1 VVANG
6 SSPALERVQLR
17 AMIDTATTVLV
28 PVSAPAT
35 AAPIPRHRRIAVI
48 AGDGIGREVMPVALD
63 VVRAAARD
71 EVEIETVAFPW
82 SCDFY
87 LETGAM
93 MPADALD
100 TLRAF
105 DAIFLGAIGDPSRV
119 PDTTSLWGSLLKIRK
134 GLNLAV
140 NVRPARF
147 LPGMPSPL
155 IDPNGFD
162 VVVARENTEG
172 EYSDVGGRIHQGD
185 REIAI
190 QVNVFTRQGTTAVV
204 RYALDLART
213 RRGRLTS
220 ATKSNGIMH
229 AMPFWDEVVRDVA
242 ADYPDVAVESMHLDA
257 LLARLVRD
265 PARFDVIV
273 GSNLFGDLL
282 TDLSA
287 ALMGSIGIAPS
298 ANIDPTG
305 VSPSL
310 FEPVHGS
317 APDIAGRGI
326 ANPIGQV
333 WTGALMLRHLGYPVA
348 ADRIEAAI
356 AASIVEGELTPD
368 MGGTLS
374 TTEVGVR
381 LVARIEAGAR

>member
-1 VVANG
+1 MT
-6 SSPALERVQLR
+6 SP
-17 AMIDTATTVLV
+17 TVNR
-28 PVSAPAT
+28 SAPPA
-35 AAPIPRHRRIAVI
+35 RRIAVI
-48 AGDGIGREVMPVALD
+48 PGDGIGREVMPVALA
-63 VVRAAARD
+63 VVRAAARED
-71 EVEIETVAFPW
+71 VDLETVEFPW
-82 SCDFY
+82 GCDHY

-93 MPADALD
+93 MAEDGLD
-100 TLRAF
+100 TLRTF
-105 DAIFLGAIGDPSRV
+105 DAVFLGAVGDPARV
-119 PDTTSLWGSLLKIRK
+119 PDTVSLWGLLLRIRK
-134 GLNLAV
+134 GLGLAV
-140 NVRPARF
+140 NVRPARY
-147 LPGMPSPL
+147 LAGMPSPL
-155 IDPNGFD
+155 RDPAGFD
-162 VVVARENTEG
+162 VIVARENTEG
-172 EYSDVGGRIHQGD
+172 EYSDVGGRIHEGD

-190 QVNVFTRQGTTAVV
+190 QVNVFTRLGTAAVV
-204 RYALDLART
+204 RYALDLARS

-242 ADYPDVAVESMHLDA
+242 ADYPDVTVESMHLDA
-257 LLARLVRD
+257 LLARLVRE

-305 VSPSL
+305 TNPSL

-333 WTGALMLRHLGYPVA
+333 WTGALMLRHLGFGAA

-356 AASIVEGELTPD
+356 GEVIQAGDLTPD

-374 TTEVGVR
+374 TMEVGER
-381 LVARIEAGAR
+381 LVERLRAVSEAGSGV

>member
-1 VVANG
+1 MN
-6 SSPALERVQLR
+6 PVQFAPMTSR
-17 AMIDTATTVLV
+17 S
-28 PVSAPAT
+28 VSLT
-35 AAPIPRHRRIAVI
+35 AASPSAAVGPARRRIAVI
-48 AGDGIGREVMPVALD
+48 PGDGIGREVVPVALEVITVAVAGD
-63 VVRAAARD
+63 V
-71 EVEIETVAFPW
+71 ELETVDFPW

-87 LETGAM
+87 LATGAM
-93 MPADALD
+93 MPPDGLD

-105 DAIFLGAIGDPSRV
+105 DAIFLGAVGDPSRV
-119 PDTTSLWGSLLKIRK
+119 ADTVSLWGLLLRIRK
-134 GLNLAV
+134 GLGLAV

-147 LPGMPSPL
+147 LAGMPTPL
-155 IDPNGFD
+155 RDPAGFD
-162 VVVARENTEG
+162 VVVVRENTEG
-172 EYSDVGGRIHQGD
+172 EYSDVGGRIHEGD

-190 QVNVFTRQGTTAVV
+190 QVNVFTRLGTAAVV
-204 RYALDLART
+204 SHALELARS

-220 ATKSNGIMH
+220 ATKSNGIVH

-242 ADYPDVAVESMHLDA
+242 ADYPDVVVESMHLDA
-257 LLARLVRD
+257 LLARLVRE

-305 VSPSL
+305 VNPSL

-317 APDIAGRGI
+317 APDIVGRGI

-333 WTGALMLRHLGYPVA
+333 WTGALMLRHLGYPA
-348 ADRIEAAI
+348 AAARIETAI
-356 AASIVEGELTPD
+356 GEIILAGDLTPD
-368 MGGTLS
+368 MGGSLS
-374 TTEVGVR
+374 TAGVGAA
-381 LVARIEAGAR
+381 LVARLEAVTG

>member
-1 VVANG
+1 MENLIET
-6 SSPALERVQLR
+6 SP
-17 AMIDTATTVLV
+17 
-28 PVSAPAT
+28 T
-35 AAPIPRHRRIAVI
+35 AAARRRIATI
-48 AGDGIGREVMPVALD
+48 PGDGIGREVVPVALD
-63 VVRAAARD
+63 VLRAATLGD
-71 EVEIETVAFPW
+71 VDLDLVEFPW

-87 LETGAM
+87 LETGVM
-93 MPADALD
+93 MPPDGLD
-100 TLRAF
+100 TLRTF
-105 DAIFLGAIGDPSRV
+105 DGIFFGAVGDPARV
-119 PDTTSLWGSLLKIRK
+119 PDSVSLWGLLLPIRK
-134 GLNLAV
+134 GLDLAV

-147 LPGMPSPL
+147 LAGMPSPL
-155 IDPNGFD
+155 RDPADFD
-162 VVVARENTEG
+162 VVVVRENTEG
-172 EYSDVGGRIHQGD
+172 EYSDVGGRIHEGD

-190 QVNVFTRQGTTAVV
+190 QVNVFTRLGTTAVV
-204 RYALDLART
+204 RHALELARS

-220 ATKSNGIMH
+220 ATKSNGIVH

-305 VSPSL
+305 VSPAL

-333 WTGALMLRHLGYPVA
+333 WTGALMLRHLGFA
-348 ADRIEAAI
+348 AAA
-356 AASIVEGELTPD
+356 
-368 MGGTLS
+368 
-374 TTEVGVR
+374 
-381 LVARIEAGAR
+381 ARI

>member
-1 VVANG
+1 MHD
-6 SSPALERVQLR
+6 PARS
-17 AMIDTATTVLV
+17 DPVL
-28 PVSAPAT
+28 PT
-35 AAPIPRHRRIAVI
+35 LRIAVI
-48 AGDGIGREVMPVALD
+48 PGDGIGREVMPIALD
-63 VVRAAARD
+63 VLASACRG
-71 EVEIETVAFPW
+71 TVAIATTEFPW

-87 LETGAM
+87 LETGSM
-93 MPADALD
+93 MPAEGLD

-105 DAIFLGAIGDPSRV
+105 DAIFLGAVGDPARV
-119 PDTTSLWGSLLKIRK
+119 ADTVSLWGLLLRIRK
-134 GLNLAV
+134 GLGLAV

-147 LPGMPSPL
+147 LAGMPTPL
-155 IDPNGFD
+155 KDPAGFD
-162 VVVARENTEG
+162 VVVVRENTEG
-172 EYSDVGGRIHQGD
+172 EYSDVGGRIHEGD

-190 QVNVFTRQGTTAVV
+190 QVNVFTRVGTTAVV
-204 RYALDLART
+204 RHALELART

-220 ATKSNGIMH
+220 ATKSNGIVH
-229 AMPFWDEVVRDVA
+229 AMPFWDEVVRDVS
-242 ADYPDVAVESMHLDA
+242 ADYPDVTVESMHLDA
-257 LLARLVRD
+257 LLARLVRE

-305 VSPSL
+305 VNPSL

-326 ANPIGQV
+326 ANPLGQV
-333 WTGALMLRHLGYPVA
+333 WTGALMLRHLGFPAA
-348 ADRIEAAI
+348 ADRLEAAVAAVI
-356 AASIVEGELTPD
+356 AAGELTPD

-374 TTEVGVR
+374 TTGVGDALLAR
-381 LVARIEAGAR
+381 LEAAPEG

>member
-1 VVANG
+1 MNDSHAAG
-6 SSPALERVQLR
+6 PALPTCRL
-17 AMIDTATTVLV
+17 
-28 PVSAPAT
+28 
-35 AAPIPRHRRIAVI
+35 AVI
-48 AGDGIGREVMPVALD
+48 PGDGIGREVVPVALEVLAASTRG
-63 VVRAAARD
+63 VVD
-71 EVEIETVAFPW
+71 LQTTAFPW

-93 MPADALD
+93 MPPDGLD

-105 DAIFLGAIGDPSRV
+105 DAIFLGAVGDPSRV
-119 PDTTSLWGSLLKIRK
+119 PDTVSLWGLLLRIRK
-134 GLNLAV
+134 GLGLAV

-147 LPGMPSPL
+147 LAGMPTPL
-155 IDPNGFD
+155 RDPAGFD
-162 VVVARENTEG
+162 VVVVRENTEG
-172 EYSDVGGRIHQGD
+172 EYSDVGGRIHEGD

-190 QVNVFTRQGTTAVV
+190 QVNVFTRVGTTAVV
-204 RYALDLART
+204 RHALELART

-220 ATKSNGIMH
+220 ATKSNGIVH

-242 ADYPDVAVESMHLDA
+242 ADYPDVTVESMHLDA
-257 LLARLVRD
+257 LLARLVRE
-265 PARFDVIV
+265 PGRFDVIV

-305 VSPSL
+305 ANPSL

-317 APDIAGRGI
+317 APDIAGKGI

-333 WTGALMLRHLGYPVA
+333 WTGALMLRHLGYGTV
-348 ADRIEAAI
+348 ADRLETAI
-356 AASIVEGELTPD
+356 GEVILAGDLTPD

-374 TTEVGVR
+374 TTEVGDR
-381 LVARIEAGAR
+381 LVACLRSSSD